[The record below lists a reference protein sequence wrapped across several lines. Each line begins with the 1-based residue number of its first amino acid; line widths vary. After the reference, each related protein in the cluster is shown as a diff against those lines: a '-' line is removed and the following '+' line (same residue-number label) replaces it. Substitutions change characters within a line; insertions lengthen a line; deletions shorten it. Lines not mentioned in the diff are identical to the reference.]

1 VTTVPHGWDFG
12 LIAFIAAAALAVF
25 AVVRGL
31 WRVAR
36 GTVELDAG
44 GSWGGQLS
52 GSKRTVLVNAATG
65 RARRR
70 NRCRGRLVV
79 LNRLD

>member
-1 VTTVPHGWDFG
+1 MPHGWDYG
-12 LIAFIAAAALAVF
+12 LIAFVAAATLAGF
-25 AVVRGL
+25 AVVRGI

-52 GSKRTVLVNAATG
+52 GSKRTVLVNAALLL
-65 RARRR
+65 
-70 NRCRGRLVV
+70 LVV
-79 LNRLD
+79 AIIVAVVWSF